1 LKKRWPGYRKES
13 MNVRRFVQEYLPGPD
28 EGVQAVG
35 IEPTYDGAR
44 RTGVFE
50 PLTNHLKIVV
60 GRLVAIMLA
69 LLIGLLVSSAA
80 FGITVVNVNPGD
92 DLDAKANAA
101 PAGATIQ
108 VHGSEAGTA
117 LYVYSVNNPIE
128 LKAGQTLVGDVG
140 TTTIRGPAN
149 VPHPRVGIKG
159 VKGSSMTTM
168 LRAKGDPIRI
178 AWLDLNATYTQK
190 AINGLDGGP
199 NLQMDHVVVHGAAA
213 SGIGQYRGFVSDSEI
228 YNNGT
233 NPTKFDGT
241 VAGVKCNY
249 ACEVSH
255 SYVHNNPGN
264 GIWCDVGCQAVSN
277 QPNGF
282 YVHGNVVGRNGRH
295 GIFYENA
302 PKPSINPGDPTVK
315 GLIQNN
321 IVYGNGKSGISV
333 SDSPFGTVYSN
344 TLGKTVAGVTDHN
357 AGKDGI
363 EMHSSNDP
371 SRGRQ
376 HDALIRGN
384 TMKGESIAGTGAG
397 NEGCGDNGNVCT
409 NNK

>member
-1 LKKRWPGYRKES
+1 
-13 MNVRRFVQEYLPGPD
+13 M
-28 EGVQAVG
+28 
-35 IEPTYDGAR
+35 
-44 RTGVFE
+44 
-50 PLTNHLKIVV
+50 

-80 FGITVVNVNPGD
+80 FGVTVVNVNPGD

-108 VHGSEAGTA
+108 VHGNGKAH
-117 LYVYSVNNPIE
+117 YVYSVDNPIT
-128 LKAGQTLVGDVG
+128 LKAGQTLTGDVG
-140 TTTIRGPAN
+140 TTTTRGPAN
-149 VPHPRVGIKG
+149 VPHPKVGIKG
-159 VKGSSMTTM
+159 VPGSSMTTM
-168 LRAKGDPIRI
+168 LRASGDPVTIS
-178 AWLDLNATYTQK
+178 WLDLNAQDTQK
-190 AINGLDGGP
+190 AINGLGGGP
-199 NLQMDHVVVHGAAA
+199 NLSMDHVVVHGAPA
-213 SGIGQYRGFVSDSEI
+213 SGIGQYRGFVSDSEL

-249 ACEVSH
+249 ACEVSN

-264 GIWCDVGCQAVSN
+264 GIWCDVGCQAVAN

-315 GLIQNN
+315 SLIQNN
-321 IVYGNGKSGISV
+321 TVYGNGKSGISV

-357 AGKDGI
+357 AGRDGI

-371 SRGRQ
+371 DRGTQ

-397 NEGCGDNGNVCT
+397 NGGCGDNGNVCT
-409 NNK
+409 NN